1 MSNVLVRHRS
11 ISELEFYRNA
21 CELRGT
27 LTRFVMNEKNV
38 PKRYKFVFAVPMVN
52 LLLELFNN
60 ITMANTIYAISEHE
74 AQLRRDY
81 QTKAIAN
88 CEQVLQLLQYMTDTL
103 PIDVNKLRI
112 PIDLIRKEIALL
124 KAWRKAT
131 KVPAKE

>member
-1 MSNVLVRHRS
+1 M
-11 ISELEFYRNA
+11 
-21 CELRGT
+21 
-27 LTRFVMNEKNV
+27 
-38 PKRYKFVFAVPMVN
+38 PMVN

-112 PIDLIRKEIALL
+112 PIDLIKKEIALL

-131 KVPAKE
+131 KAPAKE